1 MRRNSTS
8 SMGALHPILFF
19 FVVYGIALFM
29 AFFVCRT
36 IYYSINEEQGSVS
49 TELADQQDAKAVA
62 YR

>member
-1 MRRNSTS
+1 
-8 SMGALHPILFF
+8 MGALHPILFF

-49 TELADQQDAKAVA
+49 TELTAQQDAKAVA